1 MEKHTFKITIDAPR
15 ERVWEILWGE
25 NTYPAWTSV
34 FSEGGRVETDWKVGS
49 KVLFLGGD
57 NGGMVSRIADKKPN
71 EFMSFSHEGM
81 VENGVEVYESDKM
94 REWSGAMENY
104 TLKTVEGKTELTIDI
119 DLTDEYKDYFLKT
132 WPQALEKLKDMCEQ
146 KEVMSH

>member
-25 NTYPAWTSV
+25 NTYPEWTSV
-34 FSEGGRVETDWKVGS
+34 FSEGSRVETDWEVGS

-57 NGGMVSRIADKKPN
+57 NSGLVSKIADKKPY
-71 EFMSFSHEGM
+71 EFMSFQHEGM
-81 VENGVEVYESDKM
+81 VENGVEVYDDKKM

-104 TLKTVEGKTELTIDI
+104 TLKTLDGKTELTIDI
-119 DLTDEYKDYFLKT
+119 DLTDEYKEYFEKT
-132 WPQALEKLKDMCEQ
+132 
-146 KEVMSH
+146 

>member
-34 FSEGGRVETDWKVGS
+34 FSEGSRVETDWEVGS

-57 NGGMVSRIADKKPN
+57 DGGLVSRIADKKPN
-71 EFMSFSHEGM
+71 EFMSFRHEGM
-81 VENGVEVYESDKM
+81 MQNGVEVYDDPKM
-94 REWSGAMENY
+94 KEWSGAMENY
-104 TLKTVEGKTELTIDI
+104 TLKAVDGKTELTINI
-119 DLTDEYKDYFLKT
+119 DLTDEYKEYFEKA
-132 WPQALEKLKDMCEQ
+132 WPQALEKLKDMAE
-146 KEVMSH
+146 KREVMSH